1 MPTDFR
7 ETGSEREKHINMR
20 EKQLSVIPY
29 MYPDQGPKPQPRYVS
44 QLGNWTHNFFFLM
57 DNAPINWATHPKL

>member
-29 MYPDQGPKPQPRYVS
+29 MYPDQDQNHN
-44 QLGNWTHNFFFLM
+44 LGMCPNLGIEPTTFFF
-57 DNAPINWATHPKL
+57 